1 MTSGYDNLL
10 RRGISAAFFLP
21 LFVLLLSSCGRGT
34 NVAHELN
41 ETALSCLWNNLDS
54 AHHYASMALETPFAG
69 RQEKA
74 QALNTQARVAFM
86 RMDYT
91 QAWNLYN
98 EILDRCG
105 SSLCMHLT
113 SYIGL
118 MRICQRTSDNMSF
131 YEYRNR
137 ILRLLRTMHDE
148 ESLLDRDDRAKM
160 YSLERSFRMES
171 ALYYHELE
179 QSWQAEQ
186 ELGHVARDS
195 HLFEDTDRWL
205 MYLYLQGLGI
215 GLELNGEHVAGER
228 AHNLV
233 QCILAS
239 GDNLRMK
246 SIACCALSSL
256 LLEGSTMADVRMLAL
271 DQLSEG
277 METGGW
283 NTDNMPLMLALNS
296 LSMSAGYGAGYEML
310 LAYRQLAA
318 CQVADGLY
326 ADALETLGKAL
337 DFVNSSTLQGCDT
350 VPQPLEMYR
359 EDGTIVEEDW
369 MDAFPHSVMPDYL
382 ASVRELMSVAWSGLD
397 CKAESD
403 YNRNVY
409 LEIQKNIRLDRRY
422 EARTRLLE
430 RSNRRLYALACAM
443 ITAIVLLI
451 ALYVLCLRG
460 VKRSNVRFASL
471 MKETVELCRRILKP
485 VPADM
490 LRQHIDTVIAPSL
503 MTLVQADSVVIGD
516 NGELHVEWAKG
527 RANSDSCI
535 VVDAVTPFVEQAFDS
550 VRLLSWQADSL
561 EQASKQHGLYL
572 RHKTESKRGN
582 MVRKTCCQ
590 VVAQCLPYIDRMK
603 AQIDRLAGYE
613 PGSPEYVSGME
624 YVRELAGCINT
635 YNQVLA
641 NWISI
646 RQGLVRLNIGSFELQ
661 GLFDIVEHGSS
672 SFLMKNVTLEICP
685 TDAVVKADR
694 VLTLFMINTLADNAR
709 KFTPSGGRVLVSA
722 DVADDYVEISVADT
736 GIGMSRRDVE
746 RINTE
751 KVIDAGSIGSGTEGH
766 GSGFG
771 IMNCKGII
779 EKYRKSHEMFS
790 VCSFQVESTPGK
802 GSRFSFR
809 LPKGIRRALCLIL
822 PLLCSFT
829 GAKAQDDSLL
839 ISAYDHANNAYMC
852 NTEDRY
858 ESAIAEAVL
867 SLEMLN
873 EDYLLHGGQGPLLS
887 LCDGFPGSA
896 ELYWIDERF
905 ATDYETILWLRNE
918 VAVSAL
924 ALKDWDLYYYNDR
937 AYLKLFK
944 QYFSDSLI
952 EQDCTE
958 LQHVNSNLSV
968 LLMMFIILLF
978 ASLLVLFVV
987 YARHWIRHRSDLKQ
1001 IMHIVGCIQ
1010 QSLHDIDTA
1019 HFDVQHTLQTLCN
1032 RMYPYMN
1039 SLFGLVSLELILD
1052 SGAGRASARCV
1063 GVKRVGEHDSAQ
1075 APVFVEL
1082 ESGSARV
1089 GSMCLLPA
1097 GRMNDSS
1104 RMELQMIAGYLTTAL
1119 QSLLLRFEAGF
1130 NDLNQLAAESERMK
1144 LEQEQL
1150 HVNSMVLDNCLST
1163 LKHETVWY
1171 PNRIVQ
1177 LADSGDTAQMSELVG
1192 YYHDIFGIL
1201 SQQALAQTGTQLVQR
1216 TEVRVDRLLADV
1228 SHAMARKNGIEV
1240 SVEPSGLT
1248 MMADDILVRYLL
1260 ESLLERGA
1268 ELGCGSPAELRAQ
1281 TDGLF
1286 VMVELLLPGIAPDPD
1301 TLFSPLEGRDSMAFV
1316 LCSQIIREHDESFG
1330 HIGCRI
1336 NAESRQGGTLIWF
1349 TLPSVTIQNENGK
1362 NQDNS
1367 R

>member
-1 MTSGYDNLL
+1 MASGYGNLL
-10 RRGISAAFFLP
+10 RRGFLTVILLP
-21 LFVLLLSSCGRGT
+21 LCMLQSSCGRGSK
-34 NVAHELN
+34 VAHELN
-41 ETALSCLWNNLDS
+41 ETALSCLWSNLDS
-54 AHHYASMALETPFAG
+54 AHHYAAMALETPYAG

-86 RMDYT
+86 RMDYAR
-91 QAWNLYN
+91 AWDLYN
-98 EILDRCG
+98 EIIDSRG

-148 ESLLDRDDRAKM
+148 ESLLDREDRAKM

-186 ELGHVARDS
+186 ELGHVAQDS
-195 HLFEDTDRWL
+195 HLFEDNDRWL
-205 MYLYLQGLGI
+205 MYLYLQGVGI
-215 GLELNGEHVAGER
+215 GLELSGEHIAGER

-239 GDNLRMK
+239 GSNMRMK
-246 SIACCALSSL
+246 SMACCALSRL
-256 LLEGSTMADVRMLAL
+256 LLENSSRTDVRVLVL
-271 DQLSEG
+271 DQLSGG
-277 METGGW
+277 METGNW

-310 LAYRQLAA
+310 LAYRQIAA

-337 DFVNSSTLQGCDT
+337 DYVNSCTLYGHDT
-350 VPQPLEMYR
+350 VSQSLEMYR

-369 MDAFPHSVMPDYL
+369 MEAFPHSVMPDYL

-409 LEIQKNIRLDRRY
+409 LEIQKNIRLDRRF

-430 RSNRRLYALACAM
+430 QSNRRLSVLAYAM

-471 MKETVELCRRILKP
+471 MKETVELCRSILKP
-485 VPADM
+485 VPADK
-490 LRQHIDTVIAPSL
+490 LKQHIDTVVTPSL
-503 MTLVQADSVVIGD
+503 MTLVQADRVVIED
-516 NGELHVEWAKG
+516 NGELHVEWSKG
-527 RANSDSCI
+527 RENRDSRI
-535 VVDAVTPFVEQAFDS
+535 VVDAVAPFVEQAFDS

-572 RHKTESKRGN
+572 RHKAESKRGN

-603 AQIDRLAGYE
+603 AQIERLAGYE

-646 RQGLVRLNIGSFELQ
+646 RQGLVKLNISSFGLQ
-661 GLFDIVEHGSS
+661 DLFDIVEHGSS
-672 SFLMKNVTLEICP
+672 SFLMKNVTLEMLP

-709 KFTPSGGRVLVSA
+709 KFTPSGGRVQVRA
-722 DVADDYVEISVADT
+722 DVTDDYVEISVSDT
-736 GIGMSRRDVE
+736 GIGISPRDVE

-751 KVIDAGSIGSGTEGH
+751 KVIDAGSIGGSAEGH

-779 EKYRKSHEMFS
+779 EKYRKSHEMFD
-790 VCSFQVESTPGK
+790 VCRFLVESTPGK

-809 LPKGIRRALCLIL
+809 LPKGIRRALCLML
-822 PLLCSFT
+822 PLLCFFT
-829 GAKAQDDSLL
+829 GVRAQDDSLL

-852 NTEDRY
+852 NTRGEY
-858 ESAIAEAVL
+858 ESAIAEAAL
-867 SLEMLN
+867 SMEMLN
-873 EDYLLHGGQGPLLS
+873 EDYLLHGGGGQLLS
-887 LCDGFPGSA
+887 LYDGQPGGA
-896 ELYWIDERF
+896 ELLWIEENF
-905 ATDYETILWLRNE
+905 ATDYATVLWLRNE

-944 QYFSDSLI
+944 QYFSDGLI

-958 LQHVNSNLSV
+958 LQHANSNLSV

-978 ASLLVLFVV
+978 VSLLVLFVV

-1001 IMHIVGCIQ
+1001 IMRIVGCIQ
-1010 QSLHDIDTA
+1010 QSLHDIDAA

-1039 SLFGLVSLELILD
+1039 SLFGFVSLELILD

-1063 GVKRVGEHDSAQ
+1063 GAQRIGVPSPAQ

-1082 ESGSARV
+1082 ESGSTAV
-1089 GSMCLLPA
+1089 GSMRLLPA

-1104 RMELQMIAGYLTTAL
+1104 RMELQMIAGYLATAL

-1216 TEVRVDRLLADV
+1216 TMVDVDSLLYDV
-1228 SHAMARKNGIEV
+1228 SEVAAAKNNIVTRIG
-1240 SVEPSGLT
+1240 PSGLT
-1248 MMADDILVRYLL
+1248 IMADDILVHYLL
-1260 ESLLERGA
+1260 ESLLERGT
-1268 ELGCGSPAELRAQ
+1268 ELGCGSPVELSAG

-1286 VMVELLLPGIAPDPD
+1286 VRVELLLPGISPNPD
-1301 TLFSPLEGRDSMAFV
+1301 TLFSPLEGLDSMAFV
-1316 LCSQIIREHDESFG
+1316 LCSQIIREHDECFG
-1330 HIGCRI
+1330 HMGCRI

-1349 TLPSVTIQNENGK
+1349 TLPISTNRNEK